1 MAGPLMRRG
10 EIDFIVVGA
19 DRIAANGDFA
29 NKVGTYTVA
38 MLAHAHDVPFYV
50 AAPLSTIDLN
60 TPDGEAIPIEQ
71 RSARE
76 MTHVG
81 SIQIAPAGA
90 SVWNPAFDV
99 TPHGL
104 VSGFITERGIVRPPF
119 AQGLRSVFEAEV
131 KRS

>member
-1 MAGPLMRRG
+1 LTAWELIRDHVPTTIITESMAGPLMRQG
-10 EIDFIVVGA
+10 GIDVIVVGA
-19 DRIAANGDFA
+19 DRIAANGDVA

-38 MLAHAHDVPFYV
+38 MMAQAHHVPFYV

-71 RSARE
+71 RNARE

-90 SVWNPAFDV
+90 GVWNPAF
-99 TPHGL
+99 
-104 VSGFITERGIVRPPF
+104 
-119 AQGLRSVFEAEV
+119 
-131 KRS
+131 